1 MEKTREDILLISK
14 LPGVEIGGIFTHF
27 ASADEENADYTLMQ
41 YERFMGCIE
50 KLEKMGVKIPVRH
63 PCNSAALV
71 KFPQMQLDMVRA
83 GIITLWDVPVKII

>member
-14 LPGVEIGGIFTHF
+14 LPGVEIEGIFTHF

-50 KLEKMGVKIPVRH
+50 KLEKMGVKN
-63 PCNSAALV
+63 PCAA
-71 KFPQMQLDMVRA
+71 PMQQCGV
-83 GIITLWDVPVKII
+83 GKISTDAA